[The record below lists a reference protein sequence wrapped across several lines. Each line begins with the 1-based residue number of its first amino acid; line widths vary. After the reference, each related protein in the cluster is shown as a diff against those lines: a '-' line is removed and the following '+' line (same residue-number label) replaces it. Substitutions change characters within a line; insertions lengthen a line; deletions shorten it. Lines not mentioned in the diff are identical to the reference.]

1 MTDISKVFDCISHNQ
16 LLVKL
21 NAYGLDQNS
30 LNVIYNYLFGRSQKT
45 KVDSSFSHLLDILHG
60 VPQGSILGPL
70 LFNRSVCG
78 LFPSKY
84 SSEFPNFV
92 DDTTP
97 YECDKKYDELIIN
110 LKTQ

>member
-1 MTDISKVFDCISHNQ
+1 MTDISKVFDGISHNQ

-78 LFPSKY
+78 YFRLNIA
-84 SSEFPNFV
+84 PNFP
-92 DDTTP
+92 T
-97 YECDKKYDELIIN
+97 L
-110 LKTQ
+110 